1 MRAAQYEGNGHIGV
15 VEREAAEPG
24 VGEVRIAV
32 AYTGICGTDLHVLH
46 GNMDSR
52 VSLPQSIG
60 HEMSG
65 VIDALGEGTEG
76 LAAGQPVTVMPLD
89 WCGECPACLA
99 GNQHVCQRL
108 AFVGIDT
115 PGSLQEQWIVPAS
128 TVVPLPESLSLR
140 HAALIEPLAVA
151 CHDVAR
157 SRLVAGETAVVIGGG
172 PIGQLIS
179 LVAQQQGARVLL
191 IEPNAERRAFA
202 ADHGATV
209 IDPSTEDA
217 AALVAQAT
225 GGAGAD
231 VVFEVAGVAATALG
245 SVDYARVRGRIVIVA
260 IHAQPVPMNLHRVFW
275 RELEIIG
282 TRVYERPDFER
293 AIELLAAGS
302 IPAEDIIT
310 DTVPLDRTLDA
321 FHELERGGA
330 MKLLVDVRKAAQ

>member
-217 AALVAQAT
+217 AALVEQAT

>member
-1 MRAAQYEGNGHIGV
+1 MRVAQYEGNGHIEV
-15 VEREAAEPG
+15 VEAEPA
-24 VGEVRIAV
+24 VPSTGEVRIAV

-65 VIDALGEGTEG
+65 VIDAVGAGTDG
-76 LAAGQPVTVMPLD
+76 LEIGQPVTVMPLD
-89 WCGECPACLA
+89 WCGDCPACLA

-108 AFVGIDT
+108 TFVGIDT

-128 TVVPLPESLSLR
+128 IIVPLPASLSLR

-157 SRLVAGETAVVIGGG
+157 SRLAAGEVAVVIGGG

-179 LVAQQQGARVLL
+179 LVAQEQRARVLL

-202 ADHGATV
+202 AAHGATV
-209 IDPSTEDA
+209 IDPVAEDA
-217 AALVAQAT
+217 AVLVEQAT

-245 SVDYARVRGRIVIVA
+245 SVDYARVRGRVVIVA

-282 TRVYERPDFER
+282 TRVYERQDFER
-293 AIELLAAGS
+293 AIQLLTRGA

-310 DTVPLDRTLDA
+310 DTIPLGRTLDA
-321 FHELERGGA
+321 FHRLEQAGA
-330 MKLLVDVRKAAQ
+330 MKLLVDVRKAEG

>member
-1 MRAAQYEGNGHIGV
+1 MRAAQYEGNGRIGV
-15 VEREAAEPG
+15 VEKETSEPG
-24 VGEVRIAV
+24 AGEVRIAV
-32 AYTGICGTDLHVLH
+32 AFTGICGTDLHVLH

-52 VSLPQSIG
+52 VTVPQSIG

-65 VIDALGEGTEG
+65 VVDAVGPGAEG
-76 LAAGQPVTVMPLD
+76 LEVGQPVTVMPLD
-89 WCGECPACLA
+89 WCGECPACRA

-108 AFVGIDT
+108 TFVGIDT

-128 TVVPLPESLSLR
+128 TVVPLPDSLSLR

-157 SRLVAGETAVVIGGG
+157 SRLAAGETAVVIGGG

-179 LVAQQQGARVLL
+179 LVAQAQGATVLL
-191 IEPNAERRAFA
+191 VEPNAERRAFA
-202 ADHGATV
+202 AAHGATA
-209 IDPSTEDA
+209 IDPTSQDA
-217 AALVAQAT
+217 AAIIEQAT

-245 SVDYARVRGRIVIVA
+245 SVDYARVRGRVVIVA

-293 AIELLAAGS
+293 AIQLLADGA

-310 DTVPLDRTLDA
+310 DTIPLDQTLDA
-321 FHELERGGA
+321 FHQLEKGGA
-330 MKLLVDVRKAAQ
+330 MKLLVDVRKADR